1 MFKEVNERF
10 VLVDV
15 VIVVIIKLMVVIEM
29 MWCRTRRLTW
39 RSTRRLT
46 GKWPTL
52 SEEFEGP
59 YWRKALCM

>member
-1 MFKEVNERF
+1 MVKEVNERF

-39 RSTRRLT
+39 RSTIRLIR
-46 GKWPTL
+46 KWSML
-52 SEEFEGP
+52 STSR
-59 YWRKALCM
+59 WLKS